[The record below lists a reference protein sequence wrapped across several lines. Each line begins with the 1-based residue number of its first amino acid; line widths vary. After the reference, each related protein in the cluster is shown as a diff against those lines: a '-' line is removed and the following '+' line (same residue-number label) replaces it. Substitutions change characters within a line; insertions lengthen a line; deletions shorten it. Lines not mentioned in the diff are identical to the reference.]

1 MKLVL
6 ITGAS
11 RGIGAETARV
21 FAQNGYMVAANY
33 KKSHSEA
40 AILKSSFSNIET
52 FCADVSRS
60 DDVDKM
66 FDGIKKHFGKFPDI
80 LINNAGISHSG
91 LLNDDTEEI
100 YNNIFDVNMKSV
112 FLCSKK
118 ASESMIRE
126 KKGKI
131 INIASVW
138 GQTGASCEVLYSASK
153 AAVIGFTKAFAKEV
167 GPSGITVNCISPGV
181 IKTDML
187 SCYSDDVLSQLADE
201 TPVSRLGTPRD
212 IANTAL
218 FLASENA
225 DFITGQTIGVNGGF
239 LI

>member
-11 RGIGAETARV
+11 RGIGAEIART
-21 FAQNGYMVAANY
+21 FAKNGYMVAANY
-33 KKSHSEA
+33 RKSHSEA
-40 AILKSSFSNIET
+40 ALLKASFGNIEI
-52 FCADVSRS
+52 FRADVSYS
-60 DDVDKM
+60 AEVDKM
-66 FDGIKKHFGKFPDI
+66 FDEIGNCFGKSPDI
-80 LINNAGISHSG
+80 VINNAGVSHSG
-91 LLNDDTEEI
+91 LLNDDTEEV
-100 YNNIFDVNMKSV
+100 YNSIFDINMKSV

-131 INIASVW
+131 INIASMW

-153 AAVIGFTKAFAKEV
+153 ASVIGFTKAFAKEV

-187 SCYSDDVLSQLADE
+187 SCYSQDVLSQLADE
-201 TPVSRLGTPRD
+201 TPLSRLGTPQD

-218 FLASENA
+218 FLASDNA
-225 DFITGQTIGVNGGF
+225 DFITGQIIGVNGGF

>member
-33 KKSHSEA
+33 RKSHSEA

-52 FCADVSRS
+52 FCADVSCS

-91 LLNDDTEEI
+91 LLNKHTEEI

-212 IANTAL
+212 IANTAF

-225 DFITGQTIGVNGGF
+225 DFITGQIIGVNGGF

>member
-1 MKLVL
+1 MKLAL

-21 FAQNGYMVAANY
+21 FAENGYMVAANY
-33 KKSHSEA
+33 NKSFNEA
-40 AILKSSFSNIET
+40 SALKASLENTEIFR
-52 FCADVSRS
+52 ADVSCAS
-60 DDVDKM
+60 EVEKM
-66 FDGIKKHFGKFPDI
+66 FDEIKRHFGKYPDV

-91 LLNDDTEEI
+91 LLGDDTEET
-100 YNNIFDVNMKSV
+100 YNTVFNTNMKSV
-112 FLCSKK
+112 FLCSKI

-126 KKGKI
+126 KRGKI
-131 INIASVW
+131 INIASIW
-138 GQTGASCEVLYSASK
+138 GETGASCEVLYSASK

-187 SCYSDDVLSQLADE
+187 SCYSEDVLAQLAEE
-201 TPVSRLGTPRD
+201 TPISRLGTPRD
-212 IANTAL
+212 IANAAL
-218 FLASENA
+218 FLASEKA
-225 DFITGQTIGVNGGF
+225 DFITGQIIGVNGGF